1 VGETSISARVQHF
14 LAAHV
19 ESVLELEVLL
29 LLRERPERSW
39 TAAELAQDL
48 KIDAAWAGGQLGKL
62 AADKILQRGGE
73 NSGQYRYAP
82 ASPEMDAVIGEV
94 ANAYASHRV
103 TIIGLIFSKPTST
116 LKTFA
121 DAFRIRKEP
130 NDG

>member
-1 VGETSISARVQHF
+1 
-14 LAAHV
+14 
-19 ESVLELEVLL
+19 
-29 LLRERPERSW
+29 
-39 TAAELAQDL
+39 
-48 KIDAAWAGGQLGKL
+48 
-62 AADKILQRGGE
+62 
-73 NSGQYRYAP
+73 
-82 ASPEMDAVIGEV
+82 MDAVIGEV

>member
-1 VGETSISARVQHF
+1 MAETGISAQVRNF

-29 LLRERPERSW
+29 LLRERPDRSW

-48 KIDAAWAGGQLGKL
+48 KIDVTWAGAQLAKL
-62 AADKILQRGGE
+62 AGDKILQPD
-73 NSGQYRYAP
+73 NANIGQYRYAP

>member
-1 VGETSISARVQHF
+1 MAETGISAQVRNF

-29 LLRERPERSW
+29 LLRERPDRSW

-48 KIDAAWAGGQLGKL
+48 KIDVTWAGAQLAKL
-62 AADKILQRGGE
+62 AGDKILQPDSA
-73 NSGQYRYAP
+73 NIGQYRYAP

>member
-1 VGETSISARVQHF
+1 MGETGISTRVQNF
-14 LAAHV
+14 LADHI

-29 LLRERPERSW
+29 LLRDRPHRSW

-48 KIDAAWAGGQLGKL
+48 KIDPTWASGQLAKL
-62 AADKILQRGGE
+62 AGSNILRSDSGD
-73 NSGQYRYAP
+73 SGQYRYAP
-82 ASPEMDAVIGEV
+82 ASPEMDAVIVDV

-103 TIIGLIFSKPTST
+103 TMIGLIFSKPTST

-130 NDG
+130 DHG